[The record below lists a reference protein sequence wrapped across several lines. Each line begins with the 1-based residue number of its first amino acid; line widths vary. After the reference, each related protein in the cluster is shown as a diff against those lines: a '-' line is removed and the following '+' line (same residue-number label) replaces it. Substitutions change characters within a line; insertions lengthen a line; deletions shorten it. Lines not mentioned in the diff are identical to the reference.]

1 VRLDSGDL
9 AWLSIEARRILDEG
23 GFPDAKIVASN
34 ELDERVIESLREQG
48 ARIDTWGVGTRL
60 STGGDEP
67 ALGGVYKLGAIREP
81 DGAWSPRLKLS
92 ERLEKVS
99 DPGVLQVRRFRR
111 DGKFLADMLWSETA
125 PPPGA
130 RRIVDPL
137 DPTRMKELPADAD
150 AEDLLVPVFR
160 AGRLVREPESLDEI
174 RRRARAQ
181 LASLDPAI
189 TRLLNPH
196 EYPVGLEPA
205 LQQLKLDL
213 IAKARA
219 AVTSASHAP

>member
-1 VRLDSGDL
+1 
-9 AWLSIEARRILDEG
+9 
-23 GFPDAKIVASN
+23 
-34 ELDERVIESLREQG
+34 
-48 ARIDTWGVGTRL
+48 
-60 STGGDEP
+60 
-67 ALGGVYKLGAIREP
+67 
-81 DGAWSPRLKLS
+81 
-92 ERLEKVS
+92 
-99 DPGVLQVRRFRR
+99 
-111 DGKFLADMLWSETA
+111 MLWSETA

-160 AGRLVREPESLDEI
+160 AGRLIREPESLDEI

-205 LQQLKLDL
+205 LQRLKLDL

-219 AVTSASHAP
+219 AVASASHAP